1 MRYFYN
7 TSWLFVEKVFRIVMG
22 LLVNIWLT
30 RYLGP
35 EQFGLFSYIQSV
47 VSFFAIAAGL
57 GLDGVIVRE
66 LVKNESQ
73 RDILLGTA
81 FWLKLIANLVCIAIL
96 SLTITVISSNEKDN
110 ALAIIIA
117 SASIFQSFNVIDFY
131 FQSKVMS
138 KYIVYANIIGLF
150 LSSIVKIILIL
161 TDSPLIAFAY
171 AIVFD
176 NLIFSLGFIYFYSVH
191 EHLSIKIWVF
201 NTLCARNLL
210 KNGVF
215 FGFTAIIIALYMKID
230 QVILKEIL
238 GNEAVGQY
246 VAATRLSELWY
257 FLPVIIARSWYP
269 AIENAKNN
277 NNEELYF
284 SYLQKLFDWGA
295 LLAYII
301 ILPTIMLPHWI
312 ISVLYGAQYYQ
323 AASVLV
329 IHICTLLFVFQRIMS
344 EYWVLSENLIYFEV
358 IKTLSG
364 LVVNVILNIILIEK
378 YGIEGAAFSALISIM
393 VSGYLIYAV
402 HHKGFKIFK
411 MMTNAL
417 LLLNFLKRIKNAGNF

>member
-1 MRYFYN
+1 MKYFYN

-22 LLVNIWLT
+22 LLVSIWLT

-35 EQFGLFSYIQSV
+35 EKFGLFSYVQSF
-47 VSFFAIAAGL
+47 VSFFVVAAGL

-81 FWLKLIANLVCIAIL
+81 FWLKLIANIICLAVL
-96 SLTITVISSNEKDN
+96 SLIVMFTSSNVEDN
-110 ALAIIIA
+110 TLVLIIA

-161 TDSPLIAFAY
+161 THSSLTAFAY

-176 NLIFSLGFIYFYSVH
+176 NLILASGFIYYYSVH
-191 EHLSIKIWVF
+191 EHLSIRTWVF
-201 NTLCARNLL
+201 DSQYARNLL
-210 KNGVF
+210 KNSLF
-215 FGFTAIIIALYMKID
+215 FGFTALIIALYMKID
-230 QVILKEIL
+230 QIMLKEML

-257 FLPVIIARSWYP
+257 FLPVIIARSLYP
-269 AIENAKNN
+269 AIETAKKNDR
-277 NNEELYF
+277 ELYF

-312 ISVLYGAQYYQ
+312 ISVLYGTQYYQ
-323 AASVLV
+323 ASSVLV

-344 EYWVLSENLIYFEV
+344 EYWVLSENLVYFEV

-364 LVVNVILNIILIEK
+364 LVVNIILNIFLIEK

-411 MMTNAL
+411 MMTNSL
-417 LLLNFLKRIKNAGNF
+417 FLLNFLKRIKNARNF